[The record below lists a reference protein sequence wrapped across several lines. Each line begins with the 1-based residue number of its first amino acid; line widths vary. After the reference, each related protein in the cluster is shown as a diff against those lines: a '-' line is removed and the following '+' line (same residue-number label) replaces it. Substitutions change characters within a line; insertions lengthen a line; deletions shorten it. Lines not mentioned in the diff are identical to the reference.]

1 MSGEYP
7 HGFSALYSRDFRLFL
22 MGQVISLSGTW
33 MHSVA
38 QGWLVYSLTKSP
50 LYLGLVASCAT
61 LPILL
66 FTLLGGSLA
75 DRYPRRNI
83 VIVTQTLSIVPAL
96 LLGILTYFDIV
107 EVWHVALLAFFFGT
121 LNAFDVPARQALIPD
136 LAGLKNIT
144 SAIAL
149 NSAAFNGARVL
160 GPLMAGLLIAGFSM
174 PVCFF
179 LNALSFVPVIIALLR
194 IKAVKK
200 TTATAGGFLAG
211 MGAGGR
217 FVLKEK
223 KTLYILTLIAVL
235 SLFGMPYV
243 TMMPVI
249 AEEVLNEGVTGL
261 SMLISTAGAGSLFAA
276 FFIAYREDIGDKGAA
291 LPMATNIFALAFMG
305 LSFSHNYYLSLF
317 FVFFA
322 GCGIVGFLALS
333 NSFIQHAVSD
343 ALRGRVMSLHTL
355 VFLGFAPLGNSAI
368 GFAAHIFGTL
378 ESLRLFAAVCI
389 ISSLVFAYL
398 FTKHGGRR
406 EHENTCC

>member
-1 MSGEYP
+1 MSNEDP
-7 HGFSALYSRDFRLFL
+7 QRFSALYNRDFRLFL
-22 MGQVISLSGTW
+22 TGQVISLSGTW

-50 LYLGLVASCAT
+50 LYLGIVASCAT
-61 LPILL
+61 LPILM
-66 FTLLGGSLA
+66 FALLGGSVA

-83 VIVTQTLSIVPAL
+83 VIVTQTLSILPAL
-96 LLGILTYFDIV
+96 LLGILTYCDIV
-107 EVWHVALLAFFFGT
+107 EIWHVVLLAFFFGT

-136 LAGLKNIT
+136 LVGLKNIT

-174 PVCFF
+174 PTCFF

-200 TTATAGGFLAG
+200 TVSNARGFLDG
-211 MGAGGR
+211 IGDGWR

-223 KTLYILTLIAVL
+223 RVLYIMELIAVF
-235 SLFGMPYV
+235 SLFGIPYV

-249 AEEVLNEGVTGL
+249 AEEVLNAGVTGL
-261 SMLISTAGAGSLFAA
+261 SMLISTAGVGSLLAA
-276 FFIAYREDIGDKGAA
+276 FFIAFRGEIGNKGFF
-291 LPMATNIFALAFMG
+291 LPMAANVFALAVMG
-305 LSFSHNYYLSLF
+305 LSFSHSYYLSLF

-322 GCGIVGFLALS
+322 GWGMVSFLAVC
-333 NSFIQHAVSD
+333 NSFIQHTVPD

-368 GFAAHIFGTL
+368 GFAAHMFGTL

-389 ISSLVFAYL
+389 ISSLVFTYL
-398 FTKHGGRR
+398 FTRH
-406 EHENTCC
+406 